1 MFECLRRFIEDN
13 IFVLTANFIGR
24 EVAQRESDRER
35 ANEKERERERA
46 SKRKREREKEM
57 DRESPSNHLY
67 NFFCVFYLYTWN
79 DLNTQLYNIQAKAI
93 LLLSIYRIGFQ
104 RVE

>member
-35 ANEKERERERA
+35 ANEKERERESELA
-46 SKRKREREKEM
+46 KEREKE
-57 DRESPSNHLY
+57 RKRWIE
-67 NFFCVFYLYTWN
+67 
-79 DLNTQLYNIQAKAI
+79 KA
-93 LLLSIYRIGFQ
+93 LLTTCIIFSAYFICTLGMI
-104 RVE
+104 